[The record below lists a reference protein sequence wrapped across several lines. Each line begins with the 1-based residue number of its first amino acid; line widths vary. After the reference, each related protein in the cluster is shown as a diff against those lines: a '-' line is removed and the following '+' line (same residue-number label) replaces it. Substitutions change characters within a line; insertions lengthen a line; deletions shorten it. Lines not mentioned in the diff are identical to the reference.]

1 MERTCP
7 FHPGWSGCV
16 GVRDR
21 GACDGPVIAIEAGHR
36 DLFAGPA
43 RGSRLAIRDTP
54 RIRFLTSDVAVVVTS
69 GGGDRGSM
77 ITLTAVRQGK
87 GWRFGSFQKLL
98 HTLNP

>member
-1 MERTCP
+1 M
-7 FHPGWSGCV
+7 
-16 GVRDR
+16 
-21 GACDGPVIAIEAGHR
+21 IAIEAGHR